1 MSTKY
6 RKSAP
11 LPEWRSGSNDSPALS
26 TGAMLGSPLGFS
38 QEYSQGRGNEA
49 EAAPSIH
56 VPKRSKLFDLVDTAK
71 NTPCPICRSKRG
83 SWCRGN
89 LGYPT
94 RIFDDCYLHM
104 MRLEAAILADDSRR
118 SGQSTVVSAVASAGA
133 PPTAQEHTTDRDDEQ
148 SGDDRDG

>member
-11 LPEWRSGSNDSPALS
+11 LPEWRSGSDDSPALS
-26 TGAMLGSPLGFS
+26 PGAMLGSPMGFS
-38 QEYSQGRGNEA
+38 QEHSQGRGIEA

-56 VPKRSKLFDLVDTAK
+56 VPKRSKLFDLVEAAK
-71 NTPCPICRSKRG
+71 SMPCPICRSKRG

-94 RIFDDCYLHM
+94 RIFDDCYLHV

-118 SGQSTVVSAVASAGA
+118 SGQSTVAAVVASAGA
-133 PPTAQEHTTDRDDEQ
+133 SRTAQDRTDARPGGEDHA
-148 SGDDRDG
+148 

>member
-11 LPEWRSGSNDSPALS
+11 LPEWRSGSNDSPTLS
-26 TGAMLGSPLGFS
+26 PGAMTGSPIGFS
-38 QEYSQGRGNEA
+38 QESSQVRGNEA
-49 EAAPSIH
+49 EAAPSTH

-94 RIFDDCYLHM
+94 RIFDDCYLHV
-104 MRLEAAILADDSRR
+104 MRLEAAILADDNRR

-133 PPTAQEHTTDRDDEQ
+133 PPTAQEHAPDDDDEQ

>member
-1 MSTKY
+1 MSTEY

-11 LPEWRSGSNDSPALS
+11 LPEWRSGSDDSPALS
-26 TGAMLGSPLGFS
+26 PGAMLGSPLGFS
-38 QEYSQGRGNEA
+38 QESSQVRGNEA

-56 VPKRSKLFDLVDTAK
+56 VPKRSKLFDLVETAK

-83 SWCRGN
+83 KWCRGN

-94 RIFDDCYLHM
+94 RIFNDCYLHV

-118 SGQSTVVSAVASAGA
+118 SGQSTVAAVVASAGA
-133 PPTAQEHTTDRDDEQ
+133 PPTANEHTTDRDDEQ
-148 SGDDRDG
+148 SGDHHDG